1 MERLNINKSKFV
13 CSLLSNHFKLSS
25 KHFPSN
31 EGEINKMKK
40 VCYSPTISSLMY
52 NMVCTMPK
60 NIAYVASVD
69 SSLIMVKN
77 IG

>member
-1 MERLNINKSKFV
+1 MERLNISKSKFV

-25 KHFPSN
+25 KHFSSN

-52 NMVCTMPK
+52 NMVCTMP